1 MARDCRGRLRGL
13 NDRVHLVLVEAQTK
27 AKTTKM
33 KLTPHPPRGGR
44 KGWGRNNEMVSK
56 QIVQKEKDIE
66 ISLSQICEQVLVK
79 HPRLDEMVLVGIRT
93 GGVFLAERIRQMIL
107 QKRGIDLPTGIID
120 ITLYRDDWT
129 RLSQTPEVKK
139 TEIHFPIED
148 KDVLLVDDVLF
159 TGRTI
164 RAAIDALLDLG
175 RPRRIE
181 LAVLIDR
188 GHRELPIQANYVGKI
203 LETSRQDSVNVELK
217 ELASIDQ
224 VVIEYGKYPHN

>member
-1 MARDCRGRLRGL
+1 L
-13 NDRVHLVLVEAQTK
+13 EK
-27 AKTTKM
+27 
-33 KLTPHPPRGGR
+33 
-44 KGWGRNNEMVSK
+44 VSG
-56 QIVQKEKDIE
+56 QIVQREKDIE
-66 ISLSQICEQVLVK
+66 FSLDQICEQLLTRHVQLN
-79 HPRLDEMVLVGIRT
+79 DMVLVGIRT
-93 GGVFLAERIRQMIL
+93 GGVFLAERIRQKIL

-139 TEIHFPIED
+139 TEILFPIED
-148 KDVLLVDDVLF
+148 KKVLLIDDVLF

-175 RPRRIE
+175 RPRRVE

-188 GHRELPIQANYVGKI
+188 GHRELPICADYVGKT

-217 ELASIDQ
+217 ELAGVDQ
-224 VVIEYGKYPHN
+224 VVIDYGRYPDV

>member
-1 MARDCRGRLRGL
+1 MDEKINRW
-13 NDRVHLVLVEAQTK
+13 Q
-27 AKTTKM
+27 M
-33 KLTPHPPRGGR
+33 P
-44 KGWGRNNEMVSK
+44 SK
-56 QIVQKEKDIE
+56 QVVQGEKDIE
-66 ISLSQICEQVLVK
+66 VALNHMCEQLLSRN
-79 HPRLDEMVLVGIRT
+79 PQLSEMVLVGIRT
-93 GGVFLAERIRQMIL
+93 GGVYLAERLKQKIL

-139 TEIHFPIED
+139 TEIHFSIED

-175 RPRRIE
+175 RPRRVE

-188 GHRELPIQANYVGKI
+188 GHRELPICADYVGKT
-203 LETSRQDSVNVELK
+203 LEVSKQDSVNVELK
-217 ELASIDQ
+217 ELAGLDQ
-224 VVIEYGKYPHN
+224 VVIEYGKYPGH

>member
-1 MARDCRGRLRGL
+1 
-13 NDRVHLVLVEAQTK
+13 
-27 AKTTKM
+27 
-33 KLTPHPPRGGR
+33 
-44 KGWGRNNEMVSK
+44 MVSK
-56 QIVQKEKDIE
+56 QVVQTEKDIE
-66 ISLSQICEQVLVK
+66 TCLNQMCDQVLNR

-93 GGVFLAERIRQMIL
+93 GGVYLAERIRQRIL

-129 RLSQTPEVKK
+129 RLTQTPEVKK

-148 KDVLLVDDVLF
+148 KNVLLVDDVLF

-175 RPRRIE
+175 RPRRVE

-188 GHRELPIQANYVGKI
+188 GHRELPIQANYVGKT
-203 LETSRQDSVNVELK
+203 LETSRKDSVNVELR
-217 ELASIDQ
+217 ELIGVDQ
-224 VVIEYGKYPHN
+224 VVIEYSKYPDNQVRSN

>member
-1 MARDCRGRLRGL
+1 
-13 NDRVHLVLVEAQTK
+13 
-27 AKTTKM
+27 
-33 KLTPHPPRGGR
+33 LTF
-44 KGWGRNNEMVSK
+44 KGSRMFSK
-56 QIVQKEKDIE
+56 QIVQTEKDME
-66 ISLSQICEQVLVK
+66 FSLNQICDQVLNRN
-79 HPRLDEMVLVGIRT
+79 PRLDGMVLVGIRT
-93 GGVFLAERIRQMIL
+93 GGVFLAERLREKIL

-139 TEIHFPIED
+139 TEIHFSIED

-175 RPRRIE
+175 SPRRVE

-188 GHRELPIQANYVGKI
+188 GHRELPISADYVGKT
-203 LETSRQDSVNVELK
+203 LETSRGDAINVELK
-217 ELASIDQ
+217 ELAGTERGS
-224 VVIEYGKYPHN
+224 IEYGKYPEK

>member
-1 MARDCRGRLRGL
+1 
-13 NDRVHLVLVEAQTK
+13 
-27 AKTTKM
+27 
-33 KLTPHPPRGGR
+33 
-44 KGWGRNNEMVSK
+44 MVSK
-56 QIVQKEKDIE
+56 EVVQTEKDME
-66 ISLSQICEQVLVK
+66 LSLNQICDQVIQGN
-79 HPRLDEMVLVGIRT
+79 PRLDGVVLVGIRT
-93 GGVFLAERIRQMIL
+93 GGVFLAERLRQKIL
-107 QKRGIDLPTGIID
+107 QKRGIDLPTGTID

-139 TEIHFPIED
+139 TEIHFSIED
-148 KDVLLVDDVLF
+148 KHVLLVDDVLF

-188 GHRELPIQANYVGKI
+188 GHRELPIQADYVGKI

-217 ELASIDQ
+217 ELTDTDQ
-224 VVIEYGKYPHN
+224 VVLERGKYPPS